1 MKKVLFLTLSVIFVL
16 SIANISFAYGPHD
29 ENCVECH
36 SIHQAKGESLPAVYN
51 TTEKYTTGEALKS
64 VDAFCIGCHNKN
76 TGIMP
81 IEIHK
86 THPVGVAPKK
96 AKVPADYLRK
106 GTFVCVS
113 CHDPHP
119 SNPNYK
125 YLIIDTN
132 GGKNLGKFCGFCHPA
147 QVSPAEAPKPASA
160 PASAPATAPKKK

>member
-1 MKKVLFLTLSVIFVL
+1 MKKVLFPVLTALIVL
-16 SIANISFAYGPHD
+16 FAVNVSFAYGPHD

-36 SIHQAKGESLPAVYN
+36 SIHQSKGESLPAVYN
-51 TTEKYTTGEALKS
+51 TTEKYGTGEALKS

-106 GTFVCVS
+106 GVFVCVS

-119 SNPNYK
+119 SN
-125 YLIIDTN
+125 
-132 GGKNLGKFCGFCHPA
+132 
-147 QVSPAEAPKPASA
+147 
-160 PASAPATAPKKK
+160 